1 MSRIWIP
8 PSEVGMKGNHT
19 WFILAVEAWGVFRVL
34 ILGIKE
40 PQMAQVSED
49 TGPISDA
56 NAEETQIVLIRMNVV
71 LI

>member
-8 PSEVGMKGNHT
+8 PLEVGMKGNHT
-19 WFILAVEAWGVFRVL
+19 WFILALEARGVLRVL

-56 NAEETQIVLIRMNVV
+56 NTEETQIVLNRMNVV